1 VLSLSGDANADSI
14 CPTTK
19 AIEVCVNGVKQVII
33 IPQAPSSN
41 DITTVSTAAFLPSCL
56 TFPLSSSV
64 GDTTPEDVKLLAE
77 SCRRVSSPLP
87 VSSFNKCNV
96 SLAATT
102 GCVQGSA
109 SAPSQTILPPPPYP
123 MFGINRMPYAN
134 SLSDSPRHPFMP
146 AAPQFYP
153 NPCDN
158 RATFP
163 PGAIPQFSPT
173 FPVNSSLATNPL
185 LSTML
190 GLPPAQQSS
199 CPVPPHQPF
208 PFAPT
213 ENLVLP
219 GPQIQRHFNHFQHPL
234 QMPTNQAPWSSYSLP
249 PMRPTYGS
257 RDTAV
262 NGVNNSYPYLP
273 YGPVIPPLP
282 LPRDLSLSN
291 HRSIDYRR
299 FLPPH
304 LCMNQLQDYLTRK
317 RGVLPQN
324 SHVNGTGEPLTVP
337 NCYIPQ
343 LDPRFF
349 ANTGSGMP
357 ACRPPP
363 VTANALRAA
372 IASNQTH
379 SWQSTAGHLSTQ
391 GKFNSVMSTSARRR
405 GVTRA
410 QAPSVI
416 CVAQTNSSSTSSS
429 ISSSFDAVS
438 TSSETRVRFE
448 TPDVWCRLQTVG
460 TSHCTTSPACQTR
473 PALVISSPSD
483 QPLNS
488 PRQSVSVDY
497 WKKQRERG
505 MWISNILQADQS
517 GNMMS
522 CSVTLSLTSSSS
534 TCQTS
539 HGTWISNMVQ
549 SARSGN
555 MCCSVASTL
564 ASSSA
569 TVTTHA
575 METPV
580 AAVSSASTLACDIAS
595 DLSVRSVPSN
605 CSLTSNPSL
614 SNLLASDLFPL
625 NMSLAV
631 TESGSVLQSGTAGD
645 MATSQLGD
653 TLGDLDCLPADM
665 MIETSESESLLT
677 SFCRMFEQSNGPHL
691 QPASSLVSSDCN
703 SNKLSNSEPLK
714 GVAAAAVQHKTS
726 SRDLQFAKSLGKGR
740 HFAEEM
746 RRRHEG
752 QTSRKRRRTR
762 LTSLE
767 VADDSNSSDSWHPDS
782 QSESSEYQS
791 PSPAPSMQSSVSW
804 SSDDFVVVSRPTKK
818 QWITRRR
825 RKRASRHVIW
835 SADMLETTAVDV
847 SPSVVT
853 SQCSVV
859 LERLRLNGQ
868 NSVNI
873 HAADGLVCCQRRRV
887 KRLQR
892 IVSSDSDGSAA
903 DSQPD
908 RKRIRIKIRRIED
921 NDST

>member
-1 VLSLSGDANADSI
+1 VLSLSGDANADSS

-208 PFAPT
+208 PFAPA

-219 GPQIQRHFNHFQHPL
+219 GPQIQRHFNNFQHPL
-234 QMPTNQAPWSSYSLP
+234 QMPTSQAPWSSYSLP

-273 YGPVIPPLP
+273 HGPVIPPLP

-391 GKFNSVMSTSARRR
+391 GKFNSVMSTSTKRR

-410 QAPSVI
+410 RAPSVI
-416 CVAQTNSSSTSSS
+416 RVAQTNSSSTSSS
-429 ISSSFDAVS
+429 ISSSSDAVS

-448 TPDVWCRLQTVG
+448 TPDVWCRLQTAG
-460 TSHCTTSPACQTR
+460 TSHCTTSSACRTR

-488 PRQSVSVDY
+488 SRQSVSVDY

-505 MWISNILQADQS
+505 MWISNILQADQA
-517 GNMMS
+517 GNMMP
-522 CSVTLSLTSSSS
+522 CSVALCLPSSSS
-534 TCQTS
+534 ACQTS
-539 HGTWISNMVQ
+539 HGTWISNIVQ
-549 SARSGN
+549 AEQSGN
-555 MCCSVASTL
+555 MMSCSVASTL
-564 ASSSA
+564 ASSSS
-569 TVTTHA
+569 TVTTHV

-631 TESGSVLQSGTAGD
+631 TESGSVSQSGTAGD
-645 MATSQLGD
+645 TATSQLGD

-677 SFCRMFEQSNGPHL
+677 SFCRMFEQSNGPHI
-691 QPASSLVSSDCN
+691 QSASSLVSS
-703 SNKLSNSEPLK
+703 
-714 GVAAAAVQHKTS
+714 T
-726 SRDLQFAKSLGKGR
+726 
-740 HFAEEM
+740 
-746 RRRHEG
+746 
-752 QTSRKRRRTR
+752 
-762 LTSLE
+762 
-767 VADDSNSSDSWHPDS
+767 
-782 QSESSEYQS
+782 
-791 PSPAPSMQSSVSW
+791 QSSVSW

-818 QWITRRR
+818 QWITGRR

-835 SADMLETTAVDV
+835 SADKLETTAVDV
-847 SPSVVT
+847 SPSVVS

-873 HAADGLVCCQRRRV
+873 RAADSLVCCQRRRV
-887 KRLQR
+887 KHVQR